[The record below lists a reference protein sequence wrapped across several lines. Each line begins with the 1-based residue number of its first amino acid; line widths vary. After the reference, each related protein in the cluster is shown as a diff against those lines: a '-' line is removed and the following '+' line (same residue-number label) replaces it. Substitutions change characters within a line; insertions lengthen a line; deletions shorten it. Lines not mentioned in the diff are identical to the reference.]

1 MLLYTT
7 LSLLNDLHLDKREIK
22 QHSWIKGRRSMRIVK
37 FTALIAVLLTHV
49 GVRVDAQSTKV
60 ELSGLISDPSGLA
73 VPGAEVR
80 LLNMSTDAEQSVS
93 SGPDGQYH
101 FFAVPPGTYTITV
114 MKSGFTATRRVG
126 LTLRVGDQ
134 VTVDI
139 PLQIGNVEQAVNV
152 TAAAPLLQASR
163 GTVSFVVEQKKVV
176 TLPLDGRNFIPL
188 IALSPGVMLPPAS
201 TLPRIN
207 GSRPRVSE
215 YIYDGIS
222 VLQPEPGQ
230 VAYFPVVDAIKEF
243 RVETNS
249 YSAEYG
255 RSNGGV
261 IMVNH
266 KSGSNEFHGSLFEFF
281 RNEAINARNLF
292 STTGPKPRFR
302 RNQYGFV
309 FGGPGQRNKTFFFAD
324 YQGTRLQTGTPR
336 TSTVPTSLQRRGIF
350 STAIFDPATTR
361 QVSGAYV
368 RDQFLNNTISADR
381 WDPAVKAVLDRY
393 PLPNV
398 FTATGQ
404 EAAANNYIRTA
415 NETTNQDQFG
425 IRLDHTLNSRQRL
438 FGRYEYFRDDSS
450 PSTPLPDGSGSITAG
465 VIGKT
470 LTRADSVAL
479 EHNWT
484 VSGNKVNQLRF
495 GYTRRGF
502 DRSSLQTG
510 QAASQASGIPNIPVS
525 AFSDVLPTYD
535 VVGFQQ
541 LGPTVNGNANFTTS
555 VTQIVDN
562 LSWLHG
568 RHSMKLGTDWRIEH
582 LGILQPPS
590 PTGSFQFTNILTSN
604 LSATGTPV
612 TGTGNAFASFLLGQV
627 QTFSIDVQHD
637 TLRPRAKIGEFFF
650 QDDFKAT
657 KRLSLN
663 LGVRYTLNFPSTVVD
678 DQGAVFNLQ
687 TQKLDFLGKN
697 GTPRAARNLEKLNF
711 APRIGFAFRLTDSFS
726 VRSGYGITWIEQAG
740 ITTPYTTPF
749 FPFIQTA
756 GQRSLDNITPAFV
769 LSRGLSVQVTEPNPD
784 SGLGQGVFSV
794 ERNQKSG
801 YAQQWN
807 LSFQKTFRQ
816 NWSAEF
822 GYLGSKLTNL
832 GVPDVNMN
840 QLTAAQLAL
849 GATLTEQV
857 PNPFFGQIP
866 ESSSLGGPTIAR
878 QQLLRPFPRFT
889 TVAFYRNNVGHSTYH
904 SLQTRL
910 ERRFSGGLSVT
921 GAYTFSKLI
930 DDAGAVFDAAILTGP
945 AAVFQSADSYNRRL
959 EKDESTG
966 SIPHVFSGSYVWEI
980 PVGAGLRVNL
990 SGWRN
995 ALAGGWQLAGM
1006 LRVQAGSPLA
1016 VTQATNLNAFA
1027 GFGIQ
1032 RPNRVGDPESPS
1044 DQRGTARWFDT
1055 AAFSQAGQFTL
1066 GNASRNPVVGPAYR
1080 TLDVM
1085 LGKTFPIKEDVRAEF
1100 RAEAF
1105 NVTNTPSLMA
1115 PNTSFGN
1122 AAFGTITR
1130 AFDPRVYEFVMK
1142 VHF

>member
-1 MLLYTT
+1 M
-7 LSLLNDLHLDKREIK
+7 
-22 QHSWIKGRRSMRIVK
+22 RSGIRTVLI
-37 FTALIAVLLTHV
+37 LIALAHV
-49 GVRVDAQSTKV
+49 GPLVAQSTKV
-60 ELSGLISDPSGLA
+60 ELSGVVRDPSGLP
-73 VPGAEVR
+73 VEGAAIR

-93 SGPDGQYH
+93 TGPEGQYH
-101 FFAVPPGTYTITV
+101 FFALQPGTYAIMV
-114 MKSGFTATRRVG
+114 AKSGFAALRREGV
-126 LTLRVGDQ
+126 TLRVGDQ
-134 VTVDI
+134 ISVDL
-139 PLQIGNVEQAVNV
+139 PLQIGNVEQSVNV
-152 TAAAPLLQASR
+152 NAATPLLQASR
-163 GTVSFVVEQKKVV
+163 GTVSFVVEQQKVV
-176 TLPLDGRNFIPL
+176 TLPLDGRNFVPL
-188 IALSPGVMLPPAS
+188 IALSPGVMLPPTS

-230 VAYFPVVDAIKEF
+230 VAYFPVVDAIEEF

-266 KSGSNEFHGSLFEFF
+266 KTGSNEFHGSLFEFF
-281 RNEAINARNLF
+281 RNEALNARNLF
-292 STTGPKPRFR
+292 ATTGPRPLFR

-309 FGGPGQRNKTFFFAD
+309 FGGPVKRNKTFFFAD
-324 YQGTRLQTGTPR
+324 YQGTRLKTGVQRP
-336 TSTVPTSLQRRGIF
+336 STVPTSLQRRGIF
-350 STAIFDPATTR
+350 STAIYDPATTR
-361 QVSGAYV
+361 QVAGSYV
-368 RDQFLNNTISADR
+368 RDRFPNDTIPADR
-381 WDPAVKAVLDRY
+381 FDSAVRAVLDRY

-398 FTATGQ
+398 FVNGQ
-404 EAAANNYIRTA
+404 EATANNYVRTA

-425 IRLDHTLNSRQRL
+425 IRLDHTLNSRQRI
-438 FGRYEYFRDDSS
+438 FGRYEYLRDDSL
-450 PSTPLPDGSGSITAG
+450 PSTPFPDGSGAITAG

-470 LTRADSVAL
+470 LTRADSLAL

-502 DRSSLQTG
+502 DRGSLQTG
-510 QAASQASGIPNIPVS
+510 QPASQVSGIPNIPVS

-541 LGPTVNGNANFTTS
+541 LGPPSNGNATFTTS
-555 VTQIVDN
+555 VTQLVDN
-562 LSWLHG
+562 LSWLRG
-568 RHSMKLGTDWRIEH
+568 RHSIKLGTDWRIEH
-582 LGILQPPS
+582 LGILQPPN

-612 TGTGNAFASFLLGQV
+612 TGSGNAFASFLLGQV
-627 QTFSIDVQHD
+627 QTFSIDVQQK
-637 TLRPRAKIGEFFF
+637 TLRPRAKVGELFF

-657 KRLSLN
+657 KRFNIN

-678 DQGAVFNLQ
+678 DQGALFNLQ
-687 TQKLDFLGKN
+687 TQKLDYLGQN
-697 GTPRAARNLEKLNF
+697 GTPRSARDLEKLNF
-711 APRIGFAFRLTDSFS
+711 APRIGLAYRLTDSFS

-740 ITTPYTTPF
+740 ITTPFTTPF

-756 GQRSLDNITPAFV
+756 GQRSLDNINPAFI
-769 LSRGLSVQVTEPNPD
+769 LSRGPSIKVTEPNPD
-784 SGLGQGVFSV
+784 SGLGQGVFAA
-794 ERNQKSG
+794 ERDQKSG

-807 LSFQKTFRQ
+807 LSFQKTFGQ
-816 NWSAEF
+816 HWSTEF

-840 QLTAAQLAL
+840 QLTVEQLAL
-849 GATLTEQV
+849 GATLTQQV
-857 PNPFFGQIP
+857 ANPFFGQIP
-866 ESSSLGGPTIAR
+866 ESSSLGGATIAR

-910 ERRFSGGLSVT
+910 ERRFSGGLSMT
-921 GAYTFSKLI
+921 AAYTFSKLI

-945 AAVFQSADSYNRRL
+945 AATFQAADSFNRRL

-966 SIPHVFSGSYVWEI
+966 SIPHVFSGSYVWEV
-980 PVGAGLRVNL
+980 PVGAGRHWNL
-990 SGWRN
+990 DGWHD
-995 ALAGGWQLAGM
+995 AVAGGWQLSGM
-1006 LRVQAGSPLA
+1006 LRLQSGSPLA

-1032 RPNRVGDPESPS
+1032 RPNRVGDPELPS
-1044 DQRGTARWFDT
+1044 DQRTTGRWFNT
-1055 AAFSQAGQFTL
+1055 AAFSQAPQFTI

-1080 TLDVM
+1080 PLDVM
-1085 LGKTFPIKEDVRAEF
+1085 VGKTFPIKEQVRAEF

-1122 AAFGTITR
+1122 AAFGTINR
-1130 AFDPRVYEFVMK
+1130 AYDPRVFEMVLK

>member
-1 MLLYTT
+1 
-7 LSLLNDLHLDKREIK
+7 
-22 QHSWIKGRRSMRIVK
+22 MRIARTIVVIAIM
-37 FTALIAVLLTHV
+37 FHALVASN
-49 GVRVDAQSTKV
+49 AQSTKV
-60 ELSGLISDPSGLA
+60 ELSGAVTDPAGLP
-73 VPGAEVR
+73 VPEAQIR
-80 LLNMSTDAEQSVS
+80 LQNMNTDAEQSTS
-93 SGPDGQYH
+93 SGSVGQYH
-101 FFAVPPGTYTITV
+101 FVAIPPGTYSITV
-114 MKSGFTATRRVG
+114 MKQGFAATRRDG
-126 LTLRVGDQ
+126 LTLRVGAQITLDIALQ
-134 VTVDI
+134 VGTVEQSVTVTD
-139 PLQIGNVEQAVNV
+139 E
-152 TAAAPLLQASR
+152 APLLQASR
-163 GTVSFVVEQKKVV
+163 GTVSFTVEQEKVV

-230 VAYFPVVDAIKEF
+230 VAYFPVVDAIEEF

-249 YSAEYG
+249 YSAEFG

-292 STTGPKPRFR
+292 ATTGPRPRFR

-309 FGGPGQRNKTFFFAD
+309 FGGPVQANKTFFFAD

-336 TSTVPTSLQRRGIF
+336 ISTVPTSLQRRGIF
-350 STAIFDPATTR
+350 STPIYDPATTR
-361 QVSGAYV
+361 QISGAYV
-368 RDQFLNNTISADR
+368 RDQFANNTIPADR

-398 FTATGQ
+398 FVNGQ
-404 EAAANNYIRTA
+404 EAAANNYVRTA

-425 IRLDHTLNSRQRL
+425 FRLDHNINRNQRV
-438 FGRYEYFRDDSS
+438 FGRYEYLRDDSL
-450 PSTPLPDGSGSITAG
+450 PSTPFPDGSGLITAG
-465 VIGKT
+465 IIGNT

-484 VSGNKVNQLRF
+484 LSGTQVNQLRF

-502 DRSSLQTG
+502 DRDSLRTG
-510 QAASQASGIPNIPVS
+510 RPASEVSAIPNIPVS
-525 AFSDVLPTYD
+525 AFQDTLPTYD

-541 LGPTVNGNANFTTS
+541 LGPPTNGNASFTTS
-555 VTQIVDN
+555 VMQMVDDF
-562 LSWLHG
+562 SWLRG
-568 RHSMKLGTDWRIEH
+568 AHSMKIGTDWRFEH
-582 LGILQPPS
+582 LGILQPPN
-590 PTGSFQFTNILTSN
+590 PTGSFQFSNILTSN

-627 QTFSIDVQHD
+627 QNLSIDVQQE
-637 TLRPRAKIGEFFF
+637 TLKPRAKIGEFFL

-657 KRLSLN
+657 KRLTLN

-687 TQKLDFLGKN
+687 TQKLDYLGKN
-697 GTPRAARNLEKLNF
+697 GFPRAARNPEKLNL
-711 APRIGFAFRLTDSFS
+711 APRIGLALRLTNSLAL
-726 VRSGYGITWIEQAG
+726 RSGYGVTWIEQAG
-740 ITTPYTTPF
+740 ITTPFTTPF

-756 GQRSLDNITPAFV
+756 GQRSLDNINPAFV
-769 LSRGLSVQVTEPNPD
+769 LSRGPSLQVTAPNQD
-784 SGLGQGVFSV
+784 SGLGQGVFAV

-807 LSFQKTFRQ
+807 FSFQKTFAGQ
-816 NWSAEF
+816 WSTEV

-832 GVPDVNMN
+832 GVPDVNIN
-840 QLTAAQLAL
+840 QLTAEQLAL
-849 GATLTEQV
+849 GATLTQQV

-866 ESSSLGGPTIAR
+866 ESSSLGGPTVAR

-910 ERRFSGGLSVT
+910 ERRFAGGLSIT

-945 AAVFQSADSYNRRL
+945 AAVFQAADSFNRRL

-966 SIPHVFSGSYVWEI
+966 SIPHVLSSSFVCDI
-980 PVGAGLRVNL
+980 PVGVGRRWSLR
-990 SGWRN
+990 GWRN

-1006 LRVQAGSPLA
+1006 LRVQSGSPLA
-1016 VTQATNLNAFA
+1016 V
-1027 GFGIQ
+1027 
-1032 RPNRVGDPESPS
+1032 R
-1044 DQRGTARWFDT
+1044 
-1055 AAFSQAGQFTL
+1055 
-1066 GNASRNPVVGPAYR
+1066 
-1080 TLDVM
+1080 
-1085 LGKTFPIKEDVRAEF
+1085 
-1100 RAEAF
+1100 
-1105 NVTNTPSLMA
+1105 
-1115 PNTSFGN
+1115 
-1122 AAFGTITR
+1122 
-1130 AFDPRVYEFVMK
+1130 
-1142 VHF
+1142 